1 MVKISMK
8 AMSELRNDVND
19 FLREDNRSTYLNM
32 AYEEVLFPVE
42 NIYRRI
48 YEGKQYMYLASGCRG
63 RAQRN
68 YRHIREEADAKQL
81 IKKGLASEP
90 YLYEILKLE
99 VARHLNKKIDINYYL
114 KSVIRLCTQFINY
127 DDRHQLLSEI
137 ILKALKKLKNDNKA
151 VKIVAHLHNTYYDAK
166 ATLLSEADI
175 KKIRESRDK
184 IPNASK
190 KLLINFIS
198 DLN

>member
-1 MVKISMK
+1 
-8 AMSELRNDVND
+8 MSELRNDVND

-32 AYEEVLFPVE
+32 AYEEVLFPVVFT
-42 NIYRRI
+42 
-48 YEGKQYMYLASGCRG
+48 GKKKYYSILHISKLNFNNKLFIQGVETVKREQSKDVLKETRPDKNNKSVQCFILRM
-63 RAQRN
+63 QD
-68 YRHIREEADAKQL
+68 RHIREEADAKQL

-151 VKIVAHLHNTYYDAK
+151 
-166 ATLLSEADI
+166 
-175 KKIRESRDK
+175 
-184 IPNASK
+184 
-190 KLLINFIS
+190 
-198 DLN
+198 